1 MLLQVIL
8 SGMATGCIYS
18 LMALG
23 LALIYKS
30 TEHVNFAQGDMS
42 MISGFIAFTFF
53 QLLRFPLVPSLLI
66 ALLFSVGLGLLM
78 ERLLVR
84 PAITAPHFNIFIITL
99 GASIV
104 MQSLAGLL
112 WSYDQFPFPT
122 LFPNRTISMGT
133 VRVNTVNLGIMGVTA
148 LLMLFLYL
156 FFKYTKVGTAMRA
169 VSQSQNAALL
179 MGINV
184 KRSFALTWAISGLIS
199 GTAALLIAPVIFL
212 STRMGLVVINGFAA
226 AILGGWGS
234 IPGAVFGGI
243 GLGILENVA
252 PYYFP
257 SQIRNIIPFA
267 VLVIVLVIKPTG
279 MMGEERRKRV

>member
-1 MLLQVIL
+1 MLIQVIV
-8 SGMATGCIYS
+8 SGIATGCIYA

-23 LALIYKS
+23 LTLIYKS
-30 TEHVNFAQGDMS
+30 TGHVNFAQGDMS

-53 QLLRFPLVPSLLI
+53 QLLRLPLMLSLCL
-66 ALLFSVGLGLLM
+66 ALLSSVAIGLLM
-78 ERLLVR
+78 ERLLIR

-104 MQSLAGLL
+104 MQSFAGLV
-112 WSYDQFPFPT
+112 WSYDQFPFPS
-122 LFPNRTISMGT
+122 LFPSKNITLGVIRLNAIS
-133 VRVNTVNLGIMGVTA
+133 LGIIATTA
-148 LLMLFLYL
+148 LLMAMLFI
-156 FFKYTKVGTAMRA
+156 FFKYTKIGTAMRA

-179 MGINV
+179 MGINI
-184 KRSFALTWAISGLIS
+184 KRSFAVTWAISGFVS
-199 GTAALLIAPVIFL
+199 GVAALLIAPVIFL

-234 IPGAVFGGI
+234 IPGAVLGGI

-257 SQIRNIIPFA
+257 SQIKNIIPFA
-267 VLVIVLVIKPTG
+267 VLVGVLVIKPTG
-279 MMGEERRKRV
+279 IIGEVQRKRV

>member
-1 MLLQVIL
+1 MIIQVIV
-8 SGMATGCIYS
+8 SGIATGCIYA

-23 LALIYKS
+23 LTLIYKS

-53 QLLRFPLVPSLLI
+53 QLLRLPLRLSLCL
-66 ALLFSVGLGLLM
+66 ALLSSVAIGLLM
-78 ERLLVR
+78 YRLLIR
-84 PAITAPHFNIFIITL
+84 PAIKAPHFNIFIITL

-104 MQSLAGLL
+104 IQSFSGLV
-112 WSYDQFPFPT
+112 WSYDQFPFPSV
-122 LFPNRTISMGT
+122 FPNRNMTIGMIRLNAIS
-133 VRVNTVNLGIMGVTA
+133 VGIIGVTG
-148 LLMLFLYL
+148 LLMLMLFL
-156 FFKYTKVGTAMRA
+156 FFKCTKIGTAMRA
-169 VSQSQNAALL
+169 VSQSQRAALL

-199 GTAALLIAPVIFL
+199 GIAALLIAPVIFL
-212 STRMGLVVINGFAA
+212 STRMGLVVINGFAG

-234 IPGAVFGGI
+234 IPGAVLGGI

-267 VLVIVLVIKPTG
+267 VLVGVLVIKPTG
-279 MMGEERRKRV
+279 IMGEERRKRV

>member
-1 MLLQVIL
+1 MLLQVIV
-8 SGMATGCIYS
+8 SGIATGCIYS

-23 LALIYKS
+23 LTLIYKS

-42 MISGFIAFTFF
+42 MISGFLAFTFF
-53 QLLRFPLVPSLLI
+53 QFLRLPFIPSLFL
-66 ALLFSVGLGLLM
+66 ALLFSIGLGLLM

-104 MQSLAGLL
+104 MQSFAGLV

-122 LFPNRTISMGT
+122 LFPAKNIILGG
-133 VRVNTVNLGIMGVTA
+133 VRLNTNALGIICTTG
-148 LLMLFLYL
+148 LLMLALFL
-156 FFKYTKVGTAMRA
+156 FFKYTRIGTAMRA

-184 KRSFALTWAISGLIS
+184 KRSFALTWAISGFIS
-199 GTAALLIAPVIFL
+199 GIAALLIAPVIFL
-212 STRMGLVVINGFAA
+212 STRMGLVVIDGFAA

-234 IPGAVFGGI
+234 IPGAVLGGI
-243 GLGILENVA
+243 ALGVLENVA

-267 VLVIVLVIKPTG
+267 VLVGVLVIKPTG
-279 MMGEERRKRV
+279 IIGEERRRRV

>member
-1 MLLQVIL
+1 VLLQVIV
-8 SGMATGCIYS
+8 SGIATGCIYS

-23 LALIYKS
+23 LTLIYKS
-30 TEHVNFAQGDMS
+30 TEHVNFAQGEMS
-42 MISGFIAFTFF
+42 MISGFIAFTCF
-53 QLLRFPLVPSLLI
+53 QLVRFPLVPSLLV
-66 ALLFSVGLGLLM
+66 ALLSSIGLGLLM

-99 GASIV
+99 GASIA
-104 MQSLAGLL
+104 MQSFAGLV
-112 WSYDQFPFPT
+112 WSYDQFPFPA
-122 LFPNRTISMGT
+122 LFPKKSIT
-133 VRVNTVNLGIMGVTA
+133 LGIIRTDTVSLGIIATTA
-148 LLMLFLYL
+148 LLMLLLFL

-179 MGINV
+179 MGISV
-184 KRSFALTWAISGLIS
+184 KRSFALTWAISGFIS
-199 GTAALLIAPVIFL
+199 GIAALLIAPVIFL

-226 AILGGWGS
+226 GILGGWGS
-234 IPGAVFGGI
+234 IPGAVLGGI
-243 GLGILENVA
+243 GLGILENIA

-267 VLVIVLVIKPTG
+267 VLVGVLVIKPTG